1 LKKAYDLVIW
11 SFLNFLLVR
20 FGFGDKW
27 QGWMKTYVFFGSLL
41 VLANGSPTEQVNI
54 NKELK

>member
-1 LKKAYDLVIW
+1 M
-11 SFLNFLLVR
+11 

-41 VLANGSPTEQVNI
+41 VLVNGSPTEQVNI

>member
-1 LKKAYDLVIW
+1 VIW